1 MDQEQGARLKS
12 VIENLDVFRHLTI
25 SQASR
30 ILKICKQ
37 TKYSVGQTVYQEG
50 AESGEM
56 LILLFGRLR
65 AISSS
70 GTILGEIQPGDTTGE
85 MGLLTGRKRVATVQ
99 ALEPSRG
106 FTIGRSDLWSVLK
119 SDDTLRIKVLEN
131 MVGILCK
138 RIEGA
143 NNQIETYAKK

>member
-1 MDQEQGARLKS
+1 
-12 VIENLDVFRHLTI
+12 
-25 SQASR
+25 
-30 ILKICKQ
+30 
-37 TKYSVGQTVYQEG
+37 
-50 AESGEM
+50 M

-85 MGLLTGRKRVATVQ
+85 MGLLTGRKRVAIVQ
-99 ALEPSRG
+99 ALELSRG
-106 FTIGRSDLWSVLK
+106 FTIGRSDLWSLLK

-143 NNQIETYAKK
+143 NHQIETYAKK